1 MLWSIYAVFNRNKC
15 FHIIFSHMFLKMQIQ
30 WPNVFISH
38 IWESIFPG
46 IYFLGNELFL
56 KLSYISNVAITHVT
70 AVWSVWYLLMP
81 LQSDL
86 RTHYMYFS
94 IKKTLLLCIKNTSKF
109 IYKVS
114 QCFISNAE
122 VCNTYNQISVL
133 SVLWFHGIHVTVALS

>member
-1 MLWSIYAVFNRNKC
+1 MLSHNLLSYVSENANTVTERIYITHLRK
-15 FHIIFSHMFLKMQIQ
+15 H
-30 WPNVFISH
+30 
-38 IWESIFPG
+38 FPWDL
-46 IYFLGNELFL
+46 FFGNELFL
-56 KLSYISNVAITHVT
+56 KLSYISKVAITHVT

-86 RTHYMYFS
+86 RTHMYFS

-133 SVLWFHGIHVTVALS
+133 SVLWFHGIHITVALS